1 MFVFVF
7 AFVSVCCLSLSLHLC
22 SITPCILCLSAC
34 LVVLPLPPCKSRE
47 GGVDRKKRDPGDGS
61 RGKGGNLLWQGSETL
76 EQQREKKEEIQIRLL
91 SDYWCSSLLTS
102 SCWHS
107 TGYHIFHLV
116 ITFCEELYL
125 SPIFVCTCVFCVD
138 SRLKLYGV
146 CMCLCISCRHTTSYH
161 ILHLG
166 FASWLNFT
174 STKLFT

>member
-7 AFVSVCCLSLSLHLC
+7 VFLSVCCLSLSLHLC
-22 SITPCILCLSAC
+22 SFFSMYFVFLLVLLSF
-34 LVVLPLPPCKSRE
+34 PGPKSRE
-47 GGVDRKKRDPGDGS
+47 GGVDRKKERSGGG
-61 RGKGGNLLWQGSETL
+61 RGGNLLWQGSETL
-76 EQQREKKEEIQIRLL
+76 EQQREKKEQIQIRLL

-107 TGYHIFHLV
+107 NSYHIFHLV

>member
-7 AFVSVCCLSLSLHLC
+7 LSVCCLSLSLHLC
-22 SITPCILCLSAC
+22 SFFSMYFVFLLVLLSF
-34 LVVLPLPPCKSRE
+34 PGPKSRE
-47 GGVDRKKRDPGDGS
+47 GGVDRKKERSGGG
-61 RGKGGNLLWQGSETL
+61 RGGNLLWPWQGSETL
-76 EQQREKKEEIQIRLL
+76 ESWTAEREQIQIQLL

-107 TGYHIFHLV
+107 NSYHIFHLV

-174 STKLFT
+174 STRLFI

>member
-1 MFVFVF
+1 MANTSFPTRTFTHWWMVLLHVWGVALGCCF
-7 AFVSVCCLSLSLHLC
+7 ALTGL
-22 SITPCILCLSAC
+22 LSAK
-34 LVVLPLPPCKSRE
+34 P
-47 GGVDRKKRDPGDGS
+47 GGVASDSS
-61 RGKGGNLLWQGSETL
+61 RGAGAGGGNLLWQGSETL
-76 EQQREKKEEIQIRLL
+76 EQQREKKEQIQIRLL

-107 TGYHIFHLV
+107 TGYHILHLV

-138 SRLKLYGV
+138 SRLTLYGV
-146 CMCLCISCRHTTSYH
+146 CMCFCISCRHTTSYH

-174 STKLFT
+174 STVVLLFLFLN